1 MDVVNFDAL
10 KAQGRILDLAD
21 VDPNEDYLIIG
32 KYTNKYTTD
41 NFKYTKYPIYAIK
54 AKDLIEVTTDGVTIT
69 GTGTIDDPLVAVPS
83 SQFLYQVGDYIPSKG
98 GVIYHRYLT
107 GTNIITQNYLV
118 VDLQDLGTAVWSNI
132 DNTANN
138 ATSLWNGSSNQ
149 SIITSQPGA
158 ISGAAFL
165 CQASTNGGLTDW
177 YLPAIQELNKLWC
190 NMLEV
195 SKGLEIASGNQLVFN
210 AYWSS
215 TEYDSDYALGFYCD
229 AGIVNNS
236 SKTNTRRVRAV
247 RQFSI

>member
-10 KAQGRILDLAD
+10 KAQGRILDLAN
-21 VDPNEDYLIIG
+21 VDPEEDYLIIG

-41 NFKYTKYPIYAIK
+41 SFKSTKYPIYAIK
-54 AKDLIEVTTDGVTIT
+54 AKDLIEVATDGVTIT

-83 SQFLYQVGDYIPSKG
+83 SQFQYEIGQHVAAQG
-98 GVIYHRYLT
+98 GVIFHRYLT
-107 GTNIITQNYLV
+107 GNTQNYLV
-118 VDLQDLGTAVWSNI
+118 VDTQNLGPAVWSNI

-165 CQASTNGGLTDW
+165 CEASTNGGKNDW
-177 YLPAIQELNKLWC
+177 YLPAAQELNKLWC

-195 SKGLEIASGNQLVFN
+195 SRGLEIAGGFQLEFSD
-210 AYWSS
+210 YWSS
-215 TEYDSDYALGFYCD
+215 TESGNDSAWGFGFTNGD
-229 AGIVNNS
+229 IS
-236 SKTNTRRVRAV
+236 SGSKDSTIYVRAV

>member
-10 KAQGRILDLAD
+10 KAQGRILDLAN

-83 SQFLYQVGDYIPSKG
+83 SQFQYEIGQYVAAQG

-107 GTNIITQNYLV
+107 GTTQNYLV

-158 ISGAAFL
+158 TSGAAFL
-165 CQASTNGGLTDW
+165 CEASTNGSLTDW
-177 YLPAIQELNKLWC
+177 YLPAAQELNKLWC

-195 SKGLEIASGNQLVFN
+195 SKGLEIAGGNQLIFSD
-210 AYWSS
+210 YWSS
-215 TEYDSDYALGFYCD
+215 TEFVSYSAWYFSFSSGSTYD
-229 AGIVNNS
+229 NS
-236 SKTNTRRVRAV
+236 KDNAYYVRAV